1 MPRFEPFRGIRF
13 APGRRPED
21 VTSPPYDVL
30 DADDKAALVARSA
43 ENAVVIDL
51 PDEADGPGRYEA
63 AADTFERWQRDGV
76 LVTDPEPSF
85 TVHRMSF
92 TDDEGRPAHTIGVI
106 GALELEPPGSGILPH
121 EHTTPKAK
129 SDRLDLMRATQAQLS
144 AVWVLSLT
152 PGLSDLLALDG
163 EPLADWTDVD
173 GVAHTVWRVDDPERI
188 AAISAAVADTPVVVA
203 DGHHRYETAL
213 TYRAEAGA
221 GGPADSM
228 MTYAV
233 ELVDDQLTVRPIH
246 RLLSDVPDGYDLVA
260 ALAPSFE
267 AGEPVE
273 ASVDDLRALG
283 RDRLVLVLPGGRAVP
298 LRPRAEAF
306 EGVPD
311 LDSAR
316 LSAALEGLPVEVTYQ
331 HGVDRVVKAVEA
343 GEAQAGVL
351 VRPATVSQIRANAAS
366 GERMPPKTTFFHPK
380 PKTGI
385 VFRSVSGT

>member
-1 MPRFEPFRGIRF
+1 
-13 APGRRPED
+13 
-21 VTSPPYDVL
+21 
-30 DADDKAALVARSA
+30 
-43 ENAVVIDL
+43 
-51 PDEADGPGRYEA
+51 
-63 AADTFERWQRDGV
+63 
-76 LVTDPEPSF
+76 
-85 TVHRMSF
+85 
-92 TDDEGRPAHTIGVI
+92 
-106 GALELEPPGSGILPH
+106 
-121 EHTTPKAK
+121 
-129 SDRLDLMRATQAQLS
+129 
-144 AVWVLSLT
+144 
-152 PGLSDLLALDG
+152 
-163 EPLADWTDVD
+163 
-173 GVAHTVWRVDDPERI
+173 
-188 AAISAAVADTPVVVA
+188 
-203 DGHHRYETAL
+203 
-213 TYRAEAGA
+213 
-221 GGPADSM
+221 M

-246 RLLSDVPDGYDLVA
+246 RLLSGLPDGYDLVG

-351 VRPATVSQIRANAAS
+351 VRPATVAQIRANAAS

-385 VFRSVSGT
+385 VFRTVSGT